1 MTGKSN
7 TVNSLN
13 LSELKNVVVMQDSL
27 LVVARV
33 ALFVFE
39 QNRPRYERLS
49 KALAVLLHQN
59 REFNT
64 KQRSPRTKIALL
76 LCVISRWQ
84 IVHSYFVPV
93 GKLYRKRASS
103 CYNYGQ

>member
-1 MTGKSN
+1 
-7 TVNSLN
+7 
-13 LSELKNVVVMQDSL
+13 MQDSL
-27 LVVARV
+27 LDVVRV

-39 QNRPRYERLS
+39 QNRPRYERLP

-64 KQRSPRTKIALL
+64 KERSPQTKIALQ
-76 LCVISRWQ
+76 LCVIPRWQ

-103 CYNYGQ
+103 CYNYRQ